1 MANYLVIKDGLVDNV
16 IVADTKEIAEM
27 VTGLSCIETS
37 NEPGDPGI
45 GWSYDGTN
53 FTAPV
58 VEVPV
63 EETSTEETPSE

>member
-1 MANYLVIKDGLVDNV
+1 MASYVVIKNGIVDNV

-27 VTGLSCIETS
+27 VTGLSCIEIY

-45 GWSYDGTN
+45 GWLYDGTN

-58 VEVPV
+58 IEIPE
-63 EETSTEETPSE
+63 EETITEETPS